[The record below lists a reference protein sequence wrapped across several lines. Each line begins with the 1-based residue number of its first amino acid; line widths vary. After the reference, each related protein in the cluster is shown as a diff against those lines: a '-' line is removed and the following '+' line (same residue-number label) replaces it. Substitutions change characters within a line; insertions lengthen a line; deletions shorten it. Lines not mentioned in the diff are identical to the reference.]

1 MWPVG
6 ESKTSGGRRTDLAL
20 RHSLCD
26 LGEAVS
32 LSGPHGSTSEQARGK
47 ITGAG
52 AAAASD
58 APRDCF
64 QLSGSSPSNV
74 PESPSSEDPRPAP
87 PRDVDGGGGPLGW
100 ETRPTQGSPQGS
112 FSCSAASMPPGP
124 QFPCSCVC
132 GFFVCVPSAPG
143 RPREGRLPTGH
154 QVCMSHGAPR
164 VTKCVDEYRYACGVI
179 FYFLLFALKSHF
191 PML

>member
-64 QLSGSSPSNV
+64 QLSGPSPSNV

-87 PRDVDGGGGPLGW
+87 PRDVDGGGRATGLGNQAH
-100 ETRPTQGSPQGS
+100 TGLATGLLQLLSS
-112 FSCSAASMPPGP
+112 FHASRASVSL
-124 QFPCSCVC
+124 QLCVWFFCVC
-132 GFFVCVPSAPG
+132 PFCSRPAQGREASDWAPG
-143 RPREGRLPTGH
+143 VYESWGSSSYK
-154 QVCMSHGAPR
+154 VCR
-164 VTKCVDEYRYACGVI
+164 
-179 FYFLLFALKSHF
+179 
-191 PML
+191 